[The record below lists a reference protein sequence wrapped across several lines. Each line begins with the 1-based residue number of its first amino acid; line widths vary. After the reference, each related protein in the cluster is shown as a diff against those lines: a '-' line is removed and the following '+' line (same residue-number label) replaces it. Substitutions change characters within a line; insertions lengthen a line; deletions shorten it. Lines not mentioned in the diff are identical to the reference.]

1 MTSALFRTLAVIV
14 ILTLVPRLAFAQG
27 LGAASIV
34 GVVKDASGAV
44 LPGVT
49 VEASSPVLIE
59 KTRTTVTDTEGRYQL
74 VELRPGTYNMS
85 FALQGFSTYKRDGLV
100 LSANFVATI
109 NADLKV
115 GELTETITVSGQ
127 TPLVDTR
134 SVSKAQVISQET
146 LAALPTAKSVG
157 SMLAFVPGAV
167 SPANGV
173 DTGGTKGEQS
183 VRISVFGARPNDM
196 RQMTN
201 GLQYTNLNGDGGGRL
216 YFVNPITIQENVI
229 DLGAG
234 GSAQYQLA
242 GAVVNTIPREGGNNW
257 SGTLFGAWANHSLQ
271 SDNLSDSLKAQGLT
285 TVNGLRVIG
294 DLSGLI

>member
-1 MTSALFRTLAVIV
+1 MTRVAIRIAIAAVASVVIAQSAH
-14 ILTLVPRLAFAQG
+14 AQG
-27 LGAASIV
+27 LGAAGIV
-34 GVVKDASGAV
+34 GVVRDTSGAV

-59 KTRTTVTDTEGRYQL
+59 KVRTTVTDGEGRYQL
-74 VELRPGTYNMS
+74 AELRSGGYSVSFTLPG
-85 FALQGFSTYKRDGLV
+85 FATFKRDGLE
-100 LSANFVATI
+100 LPSNFVATV
-109 NADLKV
+109 NAEMKV
-115 GELTETITVSGQ
+115 GELAETITVSGQ
-127 TPLVDTR
+127 SPLVDTR

-146 LAALPTAKSVG
+146 LAALPVARSVG

-216 YFVNPITIQENVI
+216 YFVNPITIQETSST
-229 DLGAG
+229 
-234 GSAQYQLA
+234 SARPA
-242 GAVVNTIPREGGNNW
+242 RPCTRRAAR
-257 SGTLFGAWANHSLQ
+257 
-271 SDNLSDSLKAQGLT
+271 
-285 TVNGLRVIG
+285 
-294 DLSGLI
+294 